1 MKKDIY
7 SNEKDKEV
15 LKNDIIINNHL
26 RKEKKKKEKIRKK
39 KEEDEKNLLN
49 KGIAN
54 KDFIIISS
62 DYKDVP
68 IKL

>member
-26 RKEKKKKEKIRKK
+26 RKEKKKKEKIR
-39 KEEDEKNLLN
+39 
-49 KGIAN
+49 
-54 KDFIIISS
+54 
-62 DYKDVP
+62 
-68 IKL
+68 